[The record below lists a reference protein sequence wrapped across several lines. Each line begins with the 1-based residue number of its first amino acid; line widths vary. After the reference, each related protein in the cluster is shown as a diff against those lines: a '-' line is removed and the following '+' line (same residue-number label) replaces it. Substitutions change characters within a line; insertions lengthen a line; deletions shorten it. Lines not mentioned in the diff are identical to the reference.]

1 MRKIPKYIWVDLDLD
16 DVERRSV
23 ASVCFYLGKGVEETR
38 RVLNGFMNDEKRE
51 IIEIAKLS
59 GYTPG
64 EHELCL

>member
-16 DVERRSV
+16 DPERCRT
-23 ASVCFYLGKGVEETR
+23 ASMCFYLGKGVEETR

-59 GYTPG
+59 GYTPE